1 MTQLAGDDSFIEEKK
16 MADSGETLV
25 FFGIIITFIL
35 RKFISFS
42 RKLCAC
48 HIDYMRII
56 WSINGLEIH
65 TMTKVSTNISLDA
78 NLKKKSQ
85 ELYANLGM
93 DLTTTITI
101 FLRQSLLVQNLP
113 FSVTR
118 ENPNIETI
126 AAINEY
132 YEMKAHPEK
141 YKKYSSFC
149 EAMDQILN
157 DT

>member
-78 NLKKKSQ
+78 NLKKKSGALCQ
-85 ELYANLGM
+85 PWYGSDHHYYYFSE
-93 DLTTTITI
+93 TVSTRTESPV
-101 FLRQSLLVQNLP
+101 LRNKRKP
-113 FSVTR
+113 
-118 ENPNIETI
+118 
-126 AAINEY
+126 
-132 YEMKAHPEK
+132 
-141 YKKYSSFC
+141 
-149 EAMDQILN
+149 
-157 DT
+157 

>member
-1 MTQLAGDDSFIEEKK
+1 
-16 MADSGETLV
+16 
-25 FFGIIITFIL
+25 
-35 RKFISFS
+35 
-42 RKLCAC
+42 
-48 HIDYMRII
+48 
-56 WSINGLEIH
+56 
-65 TMTKVSTNISLDA
+65 MTKVSTNISLDA